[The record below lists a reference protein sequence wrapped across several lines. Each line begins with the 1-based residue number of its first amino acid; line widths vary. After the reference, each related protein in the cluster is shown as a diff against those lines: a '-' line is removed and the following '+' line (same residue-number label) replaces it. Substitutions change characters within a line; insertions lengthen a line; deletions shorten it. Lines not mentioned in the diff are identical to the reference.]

1 MRVRYPLRWEP
12 RVLGACL
19 ALSACQ
25 PVPAPL
31 AQAVP
36 ASAPDPS
43 PVDGVG
49 YVVFNAPINRSSST
63 LLIEDIDKLQ
73 ALGARE
79 IDLGINSAGGEVEAA
94 ESVVAEMNRLH
105 AEDGTTFNAYD
116 LGLVASAAT
125 LVFLDAQGRYAAPR
139 SGFVF
144 HAPFA
149 MAAGTFSAEKL
160 RQEADKVDRAA
171 QTFRDVLLARTRLT
185 RQQVDVYVTRTV
197 LLSTDDAQHDGVIDA
212 VKGLTPPKGAR
223 AWVIKVK
230 PRTPATG
237 AQGPVAARQP
247 GSNPS

>member
-1 MRVRYPLRWEP
+1 MQVRFPLRREL
-12 RVLGACL
+12 RALGACL
-19 ALSACQ
+19 AVAACQ

-31 AQAVP
+31 AQA
-36 ASAPDPS
+36 SAPDPS
-43 PVDGVG
+43 PVNGVG
-49 YVVFNAPINRSSST
+49 YVVFNAPINRGSSA

-79 IDLGINSAGGEVEAA
+79 IDLGINSAGGDVDAA

-105 AEDGTTFNAYD
+105 AEDGMTFNAYD

-144 HAPFA
+144 HAPAA
-149 MAAGTFSAEKL
+149 MAVGTFSADAL
-160 RQEADKVDRAA
+160 RREADKVDRAA

-185 RQQVDVYVTRTV
+185 KQQVDVYVTRTV

-212 VKGLTPPKGAR
+212 IKGMTPPKGAR
-223 AWVIKVK
+223 AWLIKVK
-230 PRTPATG
+230 PKTPVTG
-237 AQGPVAARQP
+237 AQGPVAARQA
-247 GSNPS
+247 GSTPS

>member
-1 MRVRYPLRWEP
+1 MRVRFPLRWEL
-12 RVLGACL
+12 RALAACL
-19 ALSACQ
+19 ALAACQ
-25 PVPAPL
+25 PPATPL
-31 AQAVP
+31 VQSALAP
-36 ASAPDPS
+36 APDPA
-43 PVDGVG
+43 PVNGVG
-49 YVVFNAPINRSSST
+49 YVVFNAPINRSSSA

-79 IDLGINSAGGEVEAA
+79 IDLGINSAGGEVDAA

-105 AEDGTTFNAYD
+105 AEDGTTFDAYD

-139 SGFVF
+139 SGFLF

-149 MAAGTFSAEKL
+149 LAAGTFSAEKL
-160 RQEADKVDRAA
+160 RQEADKVDHAA

-237 AQGPVAARQP
+237 AQGPAAARQP